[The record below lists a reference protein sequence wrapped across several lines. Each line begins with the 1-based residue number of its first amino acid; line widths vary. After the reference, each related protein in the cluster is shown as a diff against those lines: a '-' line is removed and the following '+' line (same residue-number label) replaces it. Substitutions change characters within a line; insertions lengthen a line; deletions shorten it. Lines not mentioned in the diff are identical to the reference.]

1 MADLS
6 VYEFKEEAE
15 EPRPRLMRMIR
26 ETFSGGERKRKKKAD
41 GDWNPSPAS
50 ARKNRAP
57 PAGSS
62 VGSRTRS
69 KKAGNVVERT
79 DKGVLPVLSYKNVVQ
94 LDDLEE
100 DGAPSVR
107 ELDED
112 KREKDSCLFSR
123 KLEEGR
129 RESAKEELE
138 EKELE
143 EDRKEERAIEELKAE
158 KQRVKEQPRILL
170 QEALSMSR
178 LHSLVYP
185 QDDPD
190 PVTITSNDI
199 DLLRPSA
206 FLNDTIIDFYIKHL
220 QMTMSD
226 DEKAK
231 TYFFNSFFFPK
242 LVDLSAL
249 PADEARA
256 AFARLEKWTKKEDI
270 FQKDY
275 IFIPVSRSLH
285 WSLLVIC
292 YLSDMLPTDSDLHTV
307 STRILH
313 FDSLTGFHSDIE
325 PFVRNYLWQEWNRRK
340 TSEKEDRKYHFD
352 QIKFVRV
359 EVPQQ
364 DNLHDCGL
372 FLLHYVELFL
382 ERCFTSKSSLS
393 LITVNWFDPAEASA
407 KRFQLLRLIH
417 GMLTAKLDSQG
428 ESNPSPIHLWKH
440 GNDLNSSPDDAE
452 ELVMFHGSS
461 P

>member
-26 ETFSGGERKRKKKAD
+26 ETSVSGGERKRKKKAD

-325 PFVRNYLWQEWNRRK
+325 PFVRKNGTGEKQVRK
-340 TSEKEDRKYHFD
+340 RIVS
-352 QIKFVRV
+352 II
-359 EVPQQ
+359 
-364 DNLHDCGL
+364 LI
-372 FLLHYVELFL
+372 
-382 ERCFTSKSSLS
+382 KSSS
-393 LITVNWFDPAEASA
+393 LEWRYPSKTTCTTAVCFFCTTSSCSSRDAS
-407 KRFQLLRLIH
+407 RLR
-417 GMLTAKLDSQG
+417 A
-428 ESNPSPIHLWKH
+428 
-440 GNDLNSSPDDAE
+440 
-452 ELVMFHGSS
+452 VCR
-461 P
+461 